1 MVKSESRVVL
11 VLLLIRQLKTVLG
24 MQMNIRKSYIW
35 TADKLILTDIDDQNS
50 ILAPSF
56 RGIKQKRSL

>member
-24 MQMNIRKSYIW
+24 MQMNMRKSYIW
-35 TADKLILTDIDDQNS
+35 TSDKLILTDIDDQNS